1 MLLLVPFIVLSLILF
16 YAVLVVWAERKVAAF
31 VQDRF
36 GPLEVGPKGL
46 MQTIA
51 DLLKLLQKEDI
62 LQDQANKPLM
72 KWAPAFLFAFV
83 LTAFASFPL
92 SPALSVAVPYGILFF
107 LAILAIDALLIF
119 LMAWASNS
127 KFTLLGGM
135 RAIAQAL
142 SYEVPLTL
150 LLLSVLLLTGTLD
163 FASIA
168 AQQGASSSANEPL
181 FNIAATKVNVYN
193 LGGIFTWNIFRLP
206 LLLPVW
212 ALFFVVTLAECNRA
226 PFDIPEA
233 DSELISGFHTE
244 YSGFRFGFIMLT
256 EYALMLLVAIIGVF
270 LFLGAWHTPLPN
282 IAAFKL
288 ADYTAAH
295 GHSIQGIVWAAIW
308 LALKVIVI
316 VFMQMMF
323 RWTFPR
329 LRMDQLMHLCWKYFL
344 PISLLLLVLSSAW
357 LVWLN

>member
-1 MLLLVPFIVLSLILF
+1 MILLVPFIVLSLILF
-16 YAVLVVWAERKVAAF
+16 YAVFVVWAERKVAAF

-46 MQTIA
+46 LQTIA

-62 LQDQANKPLM
+62 LQDQANKALM

-83 LTAFASFPL
+83 FAAFAAFPL
-92 SPALSVAVPYGILFF
+92 SPGLLVGMPYGVLFF

-142 SYEVPLTL
+142 SYEVPLSL
-150 LLLSVLLLTGTLD
+150 LLLSVLLLCGTLD
-163 FASIA
+163 FTLIA
-168 AQQGASSSANEPL
+168 AQQGASPALHESL
-181 FNIAATKVNVYN
+181 FNVSSISVDAYQ
-193 LGGIFTWNIFRLP
+193 LGGVFTWNILRLP

-212 ALFFVVTLAECNRA
+212 AMFFVVTLAECNRA

-233 DSELISGFHTE
+233 DSELVSGFHTE

-282 IAAFKL
+282 FGSLHL
-288 ADYTAAH
+288 ASYTAAH
-295 GHSIQGIVWAAIW
+295 GQSFAGITWAAIW
-308 LALKVIVI
+308 LSLKVMMI
-316 VFMQMMF
+316 VFLQMMF

-344 PISLLLLVLSSAW
+344 PISILLLVLSSAW
-357 LVWLN
+357 LVWLT